1 MANILKIKNVE
12 GMWVELPYAKG
23 SDGKDGVGVPTG
35 GTTGQY
41 LTKKSNAD
49 YDFEWKDNS
58 IDTCEKVTN
67 KVTTIN
73 ENSTDTEYP
82 SAKCVYDIVGN
93 IETILGGI

>member
-1 MANILKIKNVE
+1 M
-12 GMWVELPYAKG
+12 
-23 SDGKDGVGVPTG
+23 T
-35 GTTGQY
+35 
-41 LTKKSNAD
+41 SNAD